1 MLTPTNFHTSE
12 SVAPGEGRGGGIG
25 GGAPLRY
32 AFTSRGWVALSPWNQ
47 SEFAY
52 SILQLKLGSNFISKL
67 EVVSSLNLFN
77 QGRAMYYYTLS
88 DCTSRYY
95 PKVYL
100 GTLGTVSY
108 WWLCNR
114 ETDWILDSNTT
125 PKLTWPQAFQDP
137 QKGEANTE
145 GKIICI

>member
-1 MLTPTNFHTSE
+1 MLTTTNSHTPE
-12 SVAPGEGRGGGIG
+12 DVAPGEGRGGVG

-32 AFTSRGWVALSPWNQ
+32 DYTSRAFCALSPWNQ

-67 EVVSSLNLFN
+67 EVVSMLNITSQAYN
-77 QGRAMYYYTLS
+77 MYCYSPANRTAKYN
-88 DCTSRYY
+88 

-100 GTLGTVSY
+100 GTSQTISFFWNYDHNFGP
-108 WWLCNR
+108 N
-114 ETDWILDSNTT
+114 
-125 PKLTWPQAFQDP
+125 LTWPQAFQGS

-145 GKIICI
+145 VN